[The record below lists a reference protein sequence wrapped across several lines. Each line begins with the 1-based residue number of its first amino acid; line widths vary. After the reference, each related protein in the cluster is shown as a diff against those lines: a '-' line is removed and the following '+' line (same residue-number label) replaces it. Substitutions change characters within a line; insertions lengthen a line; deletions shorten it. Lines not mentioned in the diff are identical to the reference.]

1 MLEKYFVR
9 PETVDRFHSSWIA
22 EPIEKYVVWLHDQS
36 YRARTVL
43 RRVPIVRRFGD
54 FAAARGA
61 ESLEDLP
68 DHVEAFV
75 ADWIQRR
82 ACRQSESAQKRLGC
96 EIRNPVQ
103 QMLRLV
109 LPDFEGFGR
118 PRLQRPFADRVPGF
132 FEYLDQERG
141 LREASLRHY
150 AHHLRRFEKYLADIG
165 LDQLAVLSPA
175 VLSGFLTWR
184 CPSLAKTSRRDV
196 CGVLRVFLRYLFR
209 EGIVAKDL
217 STGIEGPQHYRLSKI
232 PRSISWED
240 VKKVLAVIDRRS
252 AVGKRDYAILLLL
265 ITYGLRAREVA
276 ALKLDHIDW
285 RGERLRVPER
295 KAGHSTGYPLSPIV
309 GQALLEYLRH
319 ARPTTEDR
327 HVFQRFLAP
336 LRPLTHAAV
345 SSRAAHYLKKAE
357 IDVPRPGSH
366 TFRHT
371 CVQRLVEAD
380 FSFKEIGDYVG
391 HRSPASTEIY
401 SKVDLEALRQVGTGL
416 VEDLL

>member
-9 PETVDRFHSSWIA
+9 PETADRFHSSWIA
-22 EPIEKYVVWLHDQS
+22 EPIERYVVWLHERRYQS
-36 YRARTVL
+36 RSVC
-43 RRVPIVRRFGD
+43 RRVPIVNRFGD

-61 ESLEDLP
+61 KSFEDLP
-68 DHVEAFV
+68 DHVEDFV

-82 ACRQSESAQKRLGC
+82 ARDESEVARKRLGRDV
-96 EIRNPVQ
+96 RNPIQ

-109 LPDFEGFGR
+109 LPDFEGLGR
-118 PRLQRPFADRVPGF
+118 PRPREPFADRVPGF
-132 FEYLDQERG
+132 FGYLREERG
-141 LREASLRHY
+141 LREASVLHY
-150 AHHLRRFEKYLADIG
+150 THHLRPLEKYLVNVE
-165 LDQLAVLSPA
+165 LDDLTALSPV

-209 EGIVAKDL
+209 EGIVTKDL
-217 STGIEGPQHYRLSKI
+217 STDIDGPQHYRLSTI
-232 PRSISWED
+232 PRSISWGD

-276 ALKLDHIDW
+276 ALQLDHIDW
-285 RGERLRVPER
+285 REERLRVPER

-309 GQALLEYLRH
+309 GQALLDYLRH
-319 ARPTTEDR
+319 ARPTTDDR
-327 HVFQRFLAP
+327 YVFQRILAP

-345 SSRAAHYLKKAE
+345 SSRAAHYLKKAS

-371 CVQRLVEAD
+371 CVQRLIEGD

-416 VEDLL
+416 VEELL

>member
-1 MLEKYFVR
+1 MLEKYFAR
-9 PETVDRFHSSWIA
+9 PETVDRLHSSWIA
-22 EPIEKYVVWLHDQS
+22 EPIEKYVVWLHDRCYQS
-36 YRARTVL
+36 RSVC
-43 RRVPIVRRFGD
+43 RRVPIVARFGD
-54 FAAARGA
+54 FAAAREA
-61 ESLEDLP
+61 KSLQDLP
-68 DHVEAFV
+68 DHVDDFV

-82 ACRQSESAQKRLGC
+82 AHSRSESAQERLGR
-96 EIRNPVQ
+96 EIRNPIQ

-109 LPDFEGFGR
+109 LPDFEGLGR
-118 PRLQRPFADRVPGF
+118 PQIQKPFADRVPGF

-141 LREASLRHY
+141 LREASIRHY
-150 AHHLRRFEKYLADIG
+150 IHHLRPLEKYLADIG
-165 LDQLAVLSPA
+165 LDHLAALSPA

-209 EGIVAKDL
+209 EEVVTQDL
-217 STGIEGPQHYRLSKI
+217 STSIEGPQHYRLSKI

-240 VKKVLAVIDRRS
+240 VKRVLAEIDRRS

-285 RGERLRVPER
+285 KEERLRVPER

-327 HVFQRFLAP
+327 HVFQRVLAP

-345 SSRAAHYLKKAE
+345 SSRAAHYLKKAS

-401 SKVDLEALRQVGTGL
+401 SKVDLETLRQVGTGL
-416 VEDLL
+416 AEELL

>member
-22 EPIEKYVVWLHDQS
+22 EPIEKYVVWLHDRRYQPRS
-36 YRARTVL
+36 VF
-43 RRVPIVRRFGD
+43 RRVPIVSRFGD

-61 ESLEDLP
+61 KSFEDLP
-68 DHVEAFV
+68 HHVEDFV

-82 ACRQSESAQKRLGC
+82 AHDKSESARKRLGRDV
-96 EIRNPVQ
+96 RNPIQ

-109 LPDFEGFGR
+109 LPDFEGLGR
-118 PRLQRPFADRVPGF
+118 PRTQKPFADRVPGF
-132 FEYLDQERG
+132 FEYLLQERG
-141 LREASLRHY
+141 LREASIRHY
-150 AHHLRRFEKYLADIG
+150 AHHLRPLKKYVDDIG
-165 LDQLAVLSPA
+165 LDDLAALSPV
-175 VLSGFLTWR
+175 VLSGFITWR

-209 EGIVAKDL
+209 EGIVTKDL
-217 STGIEGPQHYRLSKI
+217 STSIERPQHYRLSKI

-285 RGERLRVPER
+285 REERLRVPER

-327 HVFQRFLAP
+327 HVFQRILAP
-336 LRPLTHAAV
+336 LCPLTHAAV
-345 SSRAAHYLKKAE
+345 SSRAAHYLKKAG

-371 CVQRLVEAD
+371 CVQRLVEGD

-416 VEDLL
+416 VEELL

>member
-9 PETVDRFHSSWIA
+9 PETVDRFRSSWIA
-22 EPIEKYVVWLHDQS
+22 EPIEKYVVWLHDRS
-36 YRARTVL
+36 YKARSVC
-43 RRVPIVRRFGD
+43 RRVPIVHRFGD

-61 ESLEDLP
+61 KSFEALP
-68 DHVEAFV
+68 DHVEDFV

-82 ACRQSESAQKRLGC
+82 ARGRNESAHERLGRD
-96 EIRNPVQ
+96 IRNPIQ

-109 LPDFEGFGR
+109 LPDFEGLGR
-118 PRLQRPFADRVPGF
+118 PCAQRPFADRAPGF

-150 AHHLRRFEKYLADIG
+150 TYHLRPLEKYLADIG
-165 LDQLAVLSPA
+165 LFHLGTLSPV

-184 CPSLAKTSRRDV
+184 CPTLAKTSRRDT

-209 EGIVAKDL
+209 EGIMTKDL
-217 STGIEGPQHYRLSKI
+217 STCIEGPQHYRLSKI

-240 VKKVLAVIDRRS
+240 VKKVLGVIDRRS

-285 RGERLRVPER
+285 REERLRVPER
-295 KAGHSTGYPLSPIV
+295 KAGHSTGYPLSPVV

-319 ARPTTEDR
+319 VRPTTEDR
-327 HVFQRFLAP
+327 HVFQRVLAP

-345 SSRAAHYLKKAE
+345 SSRAAHYLKKAG

-380 FSFKEIGDYVG
+380 FSFKEIGDYFCY
-391 HRSPASTEIY
+391 HDPASTEIY